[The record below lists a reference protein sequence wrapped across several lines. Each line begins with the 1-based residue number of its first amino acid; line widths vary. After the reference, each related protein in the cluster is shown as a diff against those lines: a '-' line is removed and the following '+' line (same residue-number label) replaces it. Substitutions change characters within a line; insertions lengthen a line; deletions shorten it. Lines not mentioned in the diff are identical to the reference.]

1 VTAHTSACHAWRR
14 RLVCDKG
21 YTLVEL
27 LTVLVILGVVLAG
40 LTAMFHSGMRAEI
53 RANKELDAQQNAR
66 AALDR
71 MRREL
76 HCANAVTAPD
86 GTALPDGTP
95 VSSITATLPPA
106 CPGSET
112 TVTYATSSVAA
123 NRWELTRAADAGT
136 PVRVA
141 DYLTAIAPATSS
153 TPFTYF
159 APGSGTLGRLRV
171 DIPVNLDPADAGT
184 LWRLQ
189 DDIVLRNTTRL

>member
-1 VTAHTSACHAWRR
+1 VTVQTSASHALRR

-40 LTAMFHSGMRAEI
+40 LTAMFHAGMRAEM

-76 HCANAVTAPD
+76 HCASEISAPN
-86 GTALPDGTP
+86 GTAVATMT
-95 VSSITATLPPA
+95 VTLPA
-106 CPGSET
+106 TCPGSDT
-112 TVTYATSSVAA
+112 TVTYATASVGT
-123 NRWELTRAADAGT
+123 NRWELTRAGDSGT

-141 DYLTAIAPATSS
+141 DYLTSG
-153 TPFTYF
+153 TPFTYYVP
-159 APGSGTLGRLRV
+159 ASGTLGRLEV